1 MQSIASGLEQIQ
13 TQNAVP
19 SNLLEIPESLIDQ
32 TLSGLIPATILKS
45 LFKQLSIAQTYTAS
59 QGDGRVRLDIVA
71 MYLDQDATTPG
82 ISTLHVLGRSYGHP
96 HKYFYRTYSTGV
108 WTAWIAV
115 TPDIESNHI
124 VLAIW
129 RGKLNIFW
137 VTFVTKSKAQPAPTA
152 SPGGT
157 PASGLNYGQLANGVY
172 AGAAQAQVQLQQHW
186 VEYFQGA
193 WSDRISTDSPTARE
207 PPS

>member
-1 MQSIASGLEQIQ
+1 M
-13 TQNAVP
+13 
-19 SNLLEIPESLIDQ
+19 
-32 TLSGLIPATILKS
+32 
-45 LFKQLSIAQTYTAS
+45 
-59 QGDGRVRLDIVA
+59 
-71 MYLDQDATTPG
+71 
-82 ISTLHVLGRSYGHP
+82 
-96 HKYFYRTYSTGV
+96 
-108 WTAWIAV
+108 

-137 VTFVTKSKAQPAPTA
+137 VTFVTKSQAQPAPTA

-193 WSDRISTDSPTARE
+193 WSDRISTDINNYPPINVFKALMPTSMPISTSPRK
-207 PPS
+207 